1 MSCLPKR
8 KKEDLKNYKLFS
20 LTCIPVN
27 LVKQIILE
35 TFFRHMKDINVI
47 RSSQDEHRKGNAF
60 MPDQAGSLTSLVDDR
75 RAMDGVYLTLARLL
89 TLSHITYPQINSLN
103 TG

>member
-1 MSCLPKR
+1 MSSSVFTVR
-8 KKEDLKNYKLFS
+8 KKEDLKNCKFH

-35 TFFRHMKDINVI
+35 SFFRHMKYIKVI
-47 RSSQDEHRKGNAF
+47 GSRQDESSLEGHI

-75 RAMDGVYLTLARLL
+75 RARDSVYLTLARFLA
-89 TLSHITYPQINSLN
+89 HITYPQINSLN

>member
-1 MSCLPKR
+1 MEEINVISIFTKR

-20 LTCIPVN
+20 FTCIPVN

-47 RSSQDEHRKGNAF
+47 RSSQDEYPKGNAF
-60 MPDQAGSLTSLVDDR
+60 RPDQAGSLTSLMDDR
-75 RAMDGVYLTLARLL
+75 RAMDGAYLTLARLL
-89 TLSHITYPQINSLN
+89 TLSHIT
-103 TG
+103 